1 MAPPSDRSPSAQP
14 FEPLLLQDP
23 VADIGRPE
31 RRPTWW
37 LDENEHARVMGAK
50 PRAAKA
56 PEAPRTRFVVKPRP
70 ATPPPP
76 VAEKAEAAPQADFSA
91 LMPTLASLD
100 KILQP
105 LASDVPGVPRVL
117 SRRIKRIGRFGATFG
132 IAALV
137 AAAVFFR

>member
-1 MAPPSDRSPSAQP
+1 MASPSDRSPSAQP

-37 LDENEHARVMGAK
+37 LDENEHARLMGVQ
-50 PRAAKA
+50 PRAAKV
-56 PEAPRTRFVVKPRP
+56 PEAPRTRFVVKRRP
-70 ATPPPP
+70 DAPPPAAP
-76 VAEKAEAAPQADFSA
+76 EKAEAPPQADFSA

-100 KILQP
+100 QILQP
-105 LASDVPGVPRVL
+105 LAADVPGVPLLLV
-117 SRRIKRIGRFGATFG
+117 RRIKRIGRFGATFG
-132 IAALV
+132 FAVLV

>member
-1 MAPPSDRSPSAQP
+1 MVPPSDRSLSAQP
-14 FEPLLLQDP
+14 FEPLLLEDP

-37 LDENEHARVMGAK
+37 LDENEHARLMGVK

-70 ATPPPP
+70 ESPPPP
-76 VAEKAEAAPQADFSA
+76 TPEKAETAPQADFSA

-100 KILQP
+100 QILQP
-105 LASDVPGVPRVL
+105 MAADVPGVPRL
-117 SRRIKRIGRFGATFG
+117 LGRRIKRIGRFGATVG